1 MIFIANENPSKTG
14 LIGIKTIRLMETFV
28 FETVG
33 V

>member
-14 LIGIKTIRLMETFV
+14 FIGIKTIKVMETFV
-28 FETVG
+28 SETVE